1 MHDVALGHAAAL
13 SGALSDRAHARL
25 LFSIVMNARTSTAL
39 RPSPAG
45 PASPCTTS
53 ALRAAARSALLAFV
67 LVLGAGSGAVVHA
80 QFLAD
85 TLVATAIA
93 SQLYPG
99 VQFPSGTLRA
109 VEAPPSLIARV
120 PDAAAWTSWEAYTAR
135 GLGTRLVPAHIHQLT
150 NAFAVAGF
158 FEASRSEAPV
168 GDEVHTR
175 TEFAGP
181 DGGRALLYVIR
192 RGDDIAWLVARQR

>member
-1 MHDVALGHAAAL
+1 
-13 SGALSDRAHARL
+13 
-25 LFSIVMNARTSTAL
+25 MNLRTFPPPATPGPVDAL
-39 RPSPAG
+39 RRR
-45 PASPCTTS
+45 
-53 ALRAAARSALLAFV
+53 LHRLV
-67 LVLGAGSGAVVHA
+67 LVLALAVGGGLGAVVHA
-80 QFLAD
+80 QLLAD

-93 SQLYPG
+93 SQLYPS
-99 VQFPSGTLRA
+99 VQFPRGTLRA

-135 GLGTRLVPAHIHQLT
+135 GLGARLLPAHIHQLT

-158 FEASRSEAPV
+158 FEASRSEVPV

-181 DGGRALLYVIR
+181 DGSRALLYVIR
-192 RGDDIAWLVARQR
+192 RGDDVAWLVARQR